1 MARQIDRN
9 RLDNLGRLI
18 AEAGSAEALARRS
31 GSSSPYLSQ
40 IRGGTPYPSGRRRR
54 VGDQL
59 AEKLER
65 AMDKPEG
72 WMDEAHDDADDG
84 APGASWTAGGGCPL
98 ISWVQAGAWTRAPE
112 FPDAEARL
120 HCPARC
126 GPGTFVLRVR
136 GESMAPRFEDGD
148 LIYVD
153 PGVEARSGAYVVMRD
168 GSGEA
173 TFKQLVEEDG
183 RRFLRAANPDW
194 PHRIVEAR
202 PDAAVCG
209 VVVFRGA
216 PV

>member
-1 MARQIDRN
+1 MARRIDRN
-9 RLDNLGRLI
+9 RLDNLRRLI

-40 IRGGTPYPSGRRRR
+40 IQAGTRYPSGRRRR
-54 VGDQL
+54 LGDQL

-65 AMDKPEG
+65 SMGKPDG
-72 WMDEAHDDADDG
+72 WMDEAHDED
-84 APGASWTAGGGCPL
+84 GASWAAGGGCPL
-98 ISWVQAGAWTRAPE
+98 ISWVQAGAWTEAPE
-112 FPDAEARL
+112 FADAEARL

-126 GPGTFVLRVR
+126 GPDTFVLRVR
-136 GESMAPRFEDGD
+136 GESMAPRFLDGD

-153 PGVEARSGAYVVMRD
+153 PGVDARSGAYVVVRD
-168 GSGEA
+168 GAGEA

-183 RRFLRAANPDW
+183 RRYLRAANPDW
-194 PHRIVEAR
+194 PNPIVETR
-202 PDAAVCG
+202 SDAAVCG

>member
-1 MARQIDRN
+1 MTRQIDRN
-9 RLDNLGRLI
+9 RLDNLARLI

-54 VGDQL
+54 LGDRL

-65 AMDKPEG
+65 AMEKPEG
-72 WMDEAHDDADDG
+72 WMDETHDDEG

-98 ISWVQAGAWTRAPE
+98 ISWVQAGAWTGAPA

-126 GPGTFVLRVR
+126 GPQTFVLRVQ
-136 GESMAPRFEDGD
+136 GQSMAPRFEDGD

-153 PGVEARSGAYVVMRD
+153 PGLAAHNGSYVVVRD
-168 GSGEA
+168 GTGEA

-183 RRFLRAANPDW
+183 RRYLRAANPNW
-194 PHRIVEAR
+194 PSPIVEAR

>member
-1 MARQIDRN
+1 MARQIDRR

-18 AEAGSAEALARRS
+18 NEAGSAEALARRS

-40 IRGGTPYPSGRRRR
+40 IRAGTPYPSGRRRR

-65 AMDKPEG
+65 AMRKPEG
-72 WMDEAHDDADDG
+72 WMDEAHDDADAG
-84 APGASWTAGGGCPL
+84 APGALWTAGGGCPL
-98 ISWVQAGAWTRAPE
+98 ISWVQAGAWTGAPV
-112 FPDAEARL
+112 FPDAEAWL

-126 GPGTFVLRVR
+126 GPDTFVLRVR

-153 PGVEARSGAYVVMRD
+153 PGVDARSGSFVVVRD
-168 GSGEA
+168 GAGEA

-183 RRFLRAANPDW
+183 RRYLRAANPDW
-194 PHRIVEAR
+194 PHPIVEAR

>member
-1 MARQIDRN
+1 MTRQIDRN
-9 RLDNLGRLI
+9 RLDNLARLI

-54 VGDQL
+54 MGDQL
-59 AEKLER
+59 AAKLER

-72 WMDEAHDDADDG
+72 WMDQAHDEDEG
-84 APGASWTAGGGCPL
+84 APGAPWTAGGGCPL
-98 ISWVQAGAWTRAPE
+98 ISWVQAGAWTGAPA

-126 GPGTFVLRVR
+126 GPETFVLRVR
-136 GESMAPRFEDGD
+136 GESMAPRFLDGD

-168 GSGEA
+168 GAGEA

-183 RRFLRAANPDW
+183 RRYLRAANPDW
-194 PHRIVEAR
+194 PSPIVEAR

>member
-1 MARQIDRN
+1 MTRQIDRN
-9 RLDNLGRLI
+9 RLDNLARLI

-54 VGDQL
+54 LGDQL

-65 AMDKPEG
+65 AMKKPEG
-72 WMDEAHDDADDG
+72 WMDEAHDHDEA

-98 ISWVQAGAWTRAPE
+98 ISWVQAGAWTGAPE

-126 GPGTFVLRVR
+126 GPETFVLRVR
-136 GESMAPRFEDGD
+136 GESMAPRFDDGD

-153 PGVEARSGAYVVMRD
+153 PGVEARSGSFVVVRD
-168 GSGEA
+168 GAGEA

-183 RRFLRAANPDW
+183 RRYLRAANPDW
-194 PHRIVEAR
+194 PNPIVEAR
-202 PDAAVCG
+202 PDAALCG
-209 VVVFRGA
+209 VVVFRGSRI
-216 PV
+216 